1 MLVAVVIGVAVAVA
15 VDVFVAVTVGVF
27 IDVLVEVGVV
37 GLVAV
42 GVALFVGVVVA
53 VLVGVVV
60 AVFGGVDVL
69 VGVFVAVFSGVE
81 TYSICSKGAAAGNPL
96 YASATRSPVP
106 VMMTTSE
113 FPLDQPGRFTI
124 SCTTE
129 PILGV
134 RCPEPAS
141 PTIVHPTGDQGT
153 AAVVLVLDDMFP
165 LTETN
170 GEALSLSSPTIV
182 SEVATELTSST

>member
-1 MLVAVVIGVAVAVA
+1 VLVATDVGVTVGVRVAVAVL
-15 VDVFVAVTVGVF
+15 VGVF
-27 IDVLVEVGVV
+27 KAVLVEVGV
-37 GLVAV
+37 GWLVAV
-42 GVALFVGVVVA
+42 GVATFVGVAVA
-53 VLVGVVV
+53 VLVRV
-60 AVFGGVDVL
+60 AVAVLGGAGVL
-69 VGVFVAVFSGVE
+69 VGVFVGVFSGVE
-81 TYSICSKGAAAGNPL
+81 LYSICSKGAAAGNPL
-96 YASATRSPVP
+96 CASATRSPVP
-106 VMMTTSE
+106 VMMITSE

-134 RCPEPAS
+134 RCPIPAA
-141 PTIVHPTGDQGT
+141 PTIVHPTGVQGT

-170 GEALSLSSPTIV
+170 GEALSLSSPAIV